1 MTSKLYVG
9 NMPFSTTA
17 QDLQDLFAQAGD
29 VAGVDLIFDKFTG
42 RSRGFAFVNMATP
55 EDASKVIERFNG
67 FSMEGRNLTVNEAR
81 PKEERPP
88 RGFEPVGERR
98 SFSGGGGGGE
108 RRGGGEKGA
117 GDPRSRNE
125 RSFRR

>member
-9 NMPFSTTA
+9 NLPFSSTA

-42 RSRGFAFVNMATP
+42 RSRGFAFVTMATSD
-55 EDASKVIERFNG
+55 DAKAVLEKFEG
-67 FSMEGRNLTVNEAR
+67 YSMDGRALTINEAR

-88 RGFEPVGERR
+88 RGFEPRPERR
-98 SFSGGGGGGE
+98 TAPSGGGGRE
-108 RRGGGEKGA
+108 VESR
-117 GDPRSRNE
+117 PRNE